1 MPYVL
6 LSDLPADIPPD
17 FLTQALDDDGDG
29 VQDPGLWDLIAQQVS
44 DAIDGDIGVRY
55 AVPLVPNLGRYPLT
69 NGFPP
74 VIVNAGRTLAAEKLY
89 GRRGTAD
96 QRNPWA
102 SRANAV
108 RSSSSSARASFR
120 WIRTTSA
127 PIRAPPS
134 SLNACKPFPTGRASP
149 SDHGPAHR

>member
-44 DAIDGDIGVRY
+44 DAIDGDIGVRF

-108 RSSSSSARASFR
+108 RSQLELIGKGKLPLDPNDQRADPSASIVTQRLQTVSHGAR
-120 WIRTTSA
+120 L
-127 PIRAPPS
+127 
-134 SLNACKPFPTGRASP
+134 SL
-149 SDHGPAHR
+149 